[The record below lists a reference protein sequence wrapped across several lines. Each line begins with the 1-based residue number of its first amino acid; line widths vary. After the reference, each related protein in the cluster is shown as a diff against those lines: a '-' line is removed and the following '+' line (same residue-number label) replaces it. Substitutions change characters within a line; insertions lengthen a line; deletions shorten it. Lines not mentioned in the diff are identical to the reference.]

1 MKRRNVIIVSAF
13 AAVAV
18 FVGGASVGAES
29 FQQSQEDST
38 VIGNDINRIVGYNDQ
53 LHSAFESIKNDL
65 ASADTKIADLTS
77 NNQQLTTQLNQ
88 SNDELHDLRL
98 KADNQSL
105 PHVIQNL
112 PQPGEM
118 PAKTDASS
126 TAASS
131 SSASN

>member
-1 MKRRNVIIVSAF
+1 MKRRKVIIFSSI
-13 AAVAV
+13 AAALVLA
-18 FVGGASVGAES
+18 GGASVGAES
-29 FQQSQEDST
+29 FSQGQEDSI
-38 VIGNDINRIVGYNDQ
+38 VIKNDINRIIGYNDQ
-53 LHSAFESIKNDL
+53 LHSAFETIKTDL
-65 ASADTKIADLTS
+65 ATANTKIADLTS
-77 NNQQLTTQLNQ
+77 NNQELKSQLNQ

-118 PAKTDASS
+118 PATADSS
-126 TAASS
+126 SNAASS